1 MILFHDTATYMCIYS
16 WLIYKHFNSHMQVL
30 HFLLPWIIKKWIISI
45 FFHCFIHHSNIG
57 SYLQLLLSNVFL
69 FHLSDDFA
77 GHGNAF
83 HGKGGRGNKRAQMRY
98 CLHLMRSVVSLNDSE
113 VNQDLVDQGAINQ
126 LLGEMGN
133 SMLLFLLLLMPLLL
147 SWSSW

>member
-1 MILFHDTATYMCIYS
+1 MLFYS
-16 WLIYKHFNSHMQVL
+16 TFEFSFLSSTFTFN
-30 HFLLPWIIKKWIISI
+30 FLLLYP
-45 FFHCFIHHSNIG
+45 
-57 SYLQLLLSNVFL
+57 
-69 FHLSDDFA
+69 SDDFA

-126 LLGEMGN
+126 LLGEM
-133 SMLLFLLLLMPLLL
+133 SDL
-147 SWSSW
+147 WSPFNVLAVSQIGR